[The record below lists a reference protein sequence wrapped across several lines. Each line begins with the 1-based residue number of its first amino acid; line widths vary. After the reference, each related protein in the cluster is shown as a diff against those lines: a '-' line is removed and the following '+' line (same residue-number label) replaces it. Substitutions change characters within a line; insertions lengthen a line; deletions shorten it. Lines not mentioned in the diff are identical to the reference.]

1 MFRIFVNTG
10 TNLIVI
16 VIREYTTYVKYIYLI
31 YFLRSNARMI
41 ANCCTLFSNL
51 SFQMSYS
58 DWPSDIFPGDFYKT
72 YILGMPYQYHY
83 AFLKNLSPY
92 NASDVDL
99 LLAERLVKKNFL
111 SIDILTCLA
120 MQELQVTEKIPL
132 ASYVSQLGGA
142 PNSCAGIT
150 VVVVVEL
157 VELLYYFLAKKSQVQ
172 VSQWWRTLRALW

>member
-1 MFRIFVNTG
+1 MFRIFVHTG

-16 VIREYTTYVKYIYLI
+16 VIREYTTYVKYIYLF

-41 ANCCTLFSNL
+41 AIWCTLFSSL

-72 YILGMPYQYHY
+72 YILGRPYQYHY
-83 AFLKNLSPY
+83 AFLKNLNPQ

-120 MQELQVTEKIPL
+120 MQELQVTEKTIFGFL
-132 ASYVSQLGGA
+132 
-142 PNSCAGIT
+142 CIT
-150 VVVVVEL
+150 ARWGPEFMGWDNGCRCGRTCRTA
-157 VELLYYFLAKKSQVQ
+157 LLFPC
-172 VSQWWRTLRALW
+172 